1 MLYHAD
7 RVKQASVASTK
18 YRVGDVVT
26 LTSAPDFGVIKDIV
40 ITQQDECILL
50 LGEMESVAQPHFH
63 AYEVSLLATSTVCKL
78 TDLADHH
85 PLTLHCNFCT
95 LSPSQQFVCLKY
107 HIM

>member
-1 MLYHAD
+1 M
-7 RVKQASVASTK
+7 SVASTN

-26 LTSAPDFGVIKDIV
+26 LTSEPDFGVIKDIV

-63 AYEVSLLATSTVCKL
+63 AYEVNLLSTNIVCKL

-85 PLTLHCNFCT
+85 PLTQHTSFCT
-95 LSPSQQFVCLKY
+95 RSPLQQFVCLKY